1 MNRLA
6 RRLLLIL
13 LAIAATLTIGTVG
26 FTVIDGYPPF
36 DAFYM
41 SLTTMTTVG
50 YGEIH
55 PLSRAGRVFNS
66 FLIGFGV
73 TTIFIAIGAMTQ
85 TIIELEFGDAIGK
98 RRNKRMIDKLKDH
111 YIICGF
117 GRVGRGAA
125 QELLHAG
132 VPFLVVD
139 ISAERVER
147 AMHAGMLAVAADSTH
162 DETLR
167 LAGVERARGLVAAL
181 ATDADN
187 LFVLLSAKGLNSR
200 IYVATRAAEEGAEAK
215 MRRAG
220 ADAVFAPY
228 AITGHRLAQSLLR
241 PHVVQFLDFT
251 TKDVGDDIAIEQVKV
266 AETSVMVSR
275 TIKEMQLR
283 KEVGVIVMAIRRESG
298 QMVFNPPA
306 ETAVQGGDYL
316 IVMGRPDDLRA
327 LETLLADPSSAVRSA
342 PQ

>member
-1 MNRLA
+1 MEHLPRRLA
-6 RRLLLIL
+6 VIALAIL
-13 LAIAATLTIGTVG
+13 LTLAFGTVG
-26 FTVIDGYPPF
+26 FVVIEGYPVF

-41 SLTTMTTVG
+41 TLITLTTVG
-50 YGEIH
+50 YAEIH
-55 PLSRAGRVFNS
+55 PLSHAGRVFNA
-66 FLIGFGV
+66 FLIIFGV

-125 QELLHAG
+125 QELQHAG
-132 VPFLVVD
+132 VPFVVVD
-139 ISAERVER
+139 INPDRAEK
-147 AMHAGMLAVAADSTH
+147 AMMSGMLAVAADSTR
-162 DETLR
+162 DETLHEV
-167 LAGVERARGLVAAL
+167 GIDRARGLVAAL

-187 LFVLLSAKGLNSR
+187 LFVLLSAKGLNPR
-200 IYVATRAAEEGAEAK
+200 IYVAARAAEEGAEAK

-251 TKDVGDDIAIEQVKV
+251 TKDVGEDIAIEQVRV
-266 AETSVMVSR
+266 AEASEMVSR
-275 TIKEMQLR
+275 TIREMQLR
-283 KEVGVIVMAIRRESG
+283 KEVGVIVMAIRKADGR
-298 QMVFNPPA
+298 MMFNPPA
-306 ETAVQGGDYL
+306 DTAVEGGDYL
-316 IVMGRPDDLRA
+316 IVMGRPDNLRA
-327 LETLLADPSSAVRSA
+327 LEALLAGARA
-342 PQ
+342 TGR

>member
-1 MNRLA
+1 MNRLT
-6 RRLLLIL
+6 RRFILIVV
-13 LAIAATLTIGTVG
+13 AIVTTLSIGTVG

-41 SLTTMTTVG
+41 TLTTMTTVG

-55 PLSRAGRVFNS
+55 PLSHAGRVFNS
-66 FLIGFGV
+66 FLIVFGV

-85 TIIELEFGDAIGK
+85 TIIELEFGDPSGK
-98 RRNKRMIDKLKDH
+98 RRNKRMIDNLKDH

-125 QELLHAG
+125 NELGRAG
-132 VPFLVVD
+132 VPFVVVD
-139 ISAERVER
+139 IDPDRVQR
-147 AMHAGMLAVAADSTH
+147 AMLAGMLAVAADSTQ

-167 LAGVERARGLVAAL
+167 LVGIERARGLVAAL

-187 LFVLLSAKGLNSR
+187 LFVLLSAKGLNPG

-228 AITGHRLAQSLLR
+228 AMTGHRLAQSLLR

-251 TKDVGDDIAIEQVKV
+251 TKDVGEDIAIEQVRV
-266 AETSVMVSR
+266 AGTSEMVSK

-283 KEVGVIVMAIRRESG
+283 KEVGVIVMAIRKESG
-298 QMVFNPPA
+298 VMVFNPPA

-316 IVMGRPDDLRA
+316 IVMGRPGNLRT
-327 LETLLADPSSAVRSA
+327 LETLLAEPRSA
-342 PQ
+342 RR

>member
-1 MNRLA
+1 MNRLT
-6 RRLLLIL
+6 RRFVLIVV
-13 LAIAATLTIGTVG
+13 AIVATLSIGTVG
-26 FTVIDGYPPF
+26 FTVVDGYSPF

-41 SLTTMTTVG
+41 TLTTMTTVG

-55 PLSRAGRVFNS
+55 PLSHAGRVFNS
-66 FLIGFGV
+66 FLIVFGV

-98 RRNKRMIDKLKDH
+98 RRNKRMIDKLQDH

-125 QELLHAG
+125 QELSHAG
-132 VPFLVVD
+132 VPFVVVD
-139 ISAERVER
+139 INPDRVER

-167 LAGVERARGLVAAL
+167 LVGIERARGLVAAL

-187 LFVLLSAKGLNSR
+187 LFVLLSAKGINPG

-228 AITGHRLAQSLLR
+228 AMTGHRLAQSLLR

-251 TKDVGDDIAIEQVKV
+251 TKDVGEDVAIEQVRV
-266 AETSVMVSR
+266 SGSSEMVSK

-283 KEVGVIVMAIRRESG
+283 KEVGVIVMAIRKESG
-298 QMVFNPPA
+298 EMVFNPPA

-316 IVMGRPDDLRA
+316 IVMGRPGNLRT
-327 LETLLADPSSAVRSA
+327 LETLLAEPRSSRR
-342 PQ
+342 